1 MAFNSGGEKDFRSMI
16 SRETKA
22 VLREMFTETGMETVA
37 YYLSLN
43 YGVTLD
49 DSWRSPSRFQDS
61 LVLFLGDFGGKII
74 LRRLILR
81 ISAIGRLARPPPG
94 ETLDLSD
101 CVRAILSLDL
111 STREPVE
118 LTR

>member
-1 MAFNSGGEKDFRSMI
+1 MAFNSVREKDFRSVI
-16 SRETKA
+16 SGETKA

-43 YGVTLD
+43 YGVSLD
-49 DSWRSPSRFQDS
+49 DSWRNPSRFQDS

-74 LRRLILR
+74 LRRLIAR
-81 ISAIGRLARPPPG
+81 ICAAGRLARPLPG
-94 ETLDLSD
+94 EMVDLPD
-101 CVRAILSLDL
+101 CVTAVLSLDV
-111 STREPVE
+111 STGESVE